1 MVTKFSA
8 RIGHL
13 DKSETQIYYISQA
26 LRNRIWNL
34 FHREEILRKSSER
47 LKSSFK
53 NKGLIEDVL
62 LDKAGLL
69 ANTTGSKTNRLK
81 DYFLSCEWFEVL
93 DFVEAHIETLN
104 DEEKESMVNL
114 YNELFEY
121 EGAKFRLI
129 NHIITPIYN
138 KSEIDV
144 VEQAA
149 STEFDSVNQH
159 FKKALAYF
167 SDRKHPDYEN
177 SIKESISAVEA
188 MCCIINGKNETLNKA
203 LDHLQNNG
211 VHIHPAMKNAF
222 VSLYAYTC
230 DEKGIRHAGIEFV
243 NTPSEDAK
251 YMLISCSAFVNYLI
265 EKWTKTNKAEEGEM

>member
-8 RIGHL
+8 RIGHS
-13 DKSETQIYYISQA
+13 DESETQIYYISQA

-34 FHREEILRKSSER
+34 FYQEEIVKLGKKRI
-47 LKSSFK
+47 KSSFK
-53 NKGLIEDVL
+53 SEGLIEDVL
-62 LDKAGLL
+62 LDRLGLL
-69 ANTTGSKTNRLK
+69 INANGTKTNRLK
-81 DYFLSCEWFEVL
+81 NYFLKCEWYEVL
-93 DFVEAHIETLN
+93 DFVEAHISALGE
-104 DEEKESMVNL
+104 EEKKIRTRL

-121 EGAKFRLI
+121 EGVKFRLVNELI
-129 NHIITPIYN
+129 SPIYN
-138 KSEIDV
+138 KSEIEV
-144 VEQAA
+144 LEQSA

-159 FKKALAYF
+159 IKKALAYF

-188 MCCIINGKNETLNKA
+188 VCCIINGKNETLNKA